1 MIRRKN
7 SYHPHPTQR
16 VIDFGFADDQPAQAP
31 KVPTPR
37 PLPYPLKEHTEE
49 QKRPIS
55 SGIFKFMSL
64 GSGSSGNCSYI
75 GNERGGILVDAGV
88 KPDYVEDQ
96 LRASGIS
103 MAEVKGILL
112 THDHSDHIQYV
123 YRLLRAHKHLVL
135 FCTNRVLNGLLSRHN
150 ISKRIRDYHTAIYKE
165 IPFKILDFEITAFEV
180 PHDGSDNM
188 GFSIVQGDRHFV
200 LATDMG
206 AVSARAYH
214 YIQQAHF
221 LVVEANYDLTM
232 LRNGRYPEY
241 LKARIQTQYGHMDNT
256 STGALLSRVAGNG
269 LKYVWLCHLSR
280 DNNTPEKALST
291 VRATLEQSGFN
302 VGTDAETLADLRADL
317 ILTCLPR
324 FDATRLYVLR

>member
-1 MIRRKN
+1 MIRRKS

-16 VIDFGFADDQPAQAP
+16 VINFGFADDPEQQLPSEPAHKAS
-31 KVPTPR
+31 
-37 PLPYPLKEHTEE
+37 PYPIKNNGEK
-49 QKRPIS
+49 QNPPVSPI
-55 SGIFKFMSL
+55 IFKFISF
-64 GSGSSGNCSYI
+64 GSGSSGNCSYV

-88 KPDYVEDQ
+88 RADYVEDQ
-96 LRASGIS
+96 LRVSGIS

-112 THDHSDHIQYV
+112 THDHSDHIQHV
-123 YRLLRAHKHLVL
+123 YRLLRAHKHLAL
-135 FCTNRVLNGLLSRHN
+135 FCTNRVLNGMLARHN
-150 ISKRIRDYHTAIYKE
+150 ISKRIRDYHSPIFKE
-165 IPFKILDFEITAFEV
+165 IPFRILDFEITAFEV

-206 AVSARAYH
+206 AISARAYH
-214 YIQQAHF
+214 YIQQAHY
-221 LVVEANYDLTM
+221 LVIEANYDLDM

-256 STGALLSRVAGNG
+256 DTGALLARVAKNG

-280 DNNTPEKALST
+280 DNNTPEIALST
-291 VRATLEQSGFN
+291 VRNSLLQAGLTI
-302 VGTDAETLADLRADL
+302 GTDTETRADLEADL
-317 ILTCLPR
+317 ILSALPR